1 MAEVTLTIGER
12 RHTIACRDG
21 EEAHLRALGARLD
34 RHWPIAARAA
44 GTQGGERAM
53 LLLALIMADSLDE
66 AERTPSGDGG
76 ASEAA
81 LARVAERLEAL
92 ADTLE
97 RDGQSA

>member
-12 RHTIACRDG
+12 RHTIGCRDG
-21 EEAHLRALGARLD
+21 EEAHLRGLGARLD
-34 RHWPIAARAA
+34 RAWPVAARAA
-44 GTQGGERAM
+44 GNLGAERTM

-66 AERTPSGDGG
+66 AERIPAGDGG

-81 LARVAERLEAL
+81 LARVAERLETL
-92 ADTLE
+92 ADALE